1 MKTGLIIGLAA
12 VGVGFLA
19 LTSVARAD
27 EAEEETGTM
36 ATRKQRFWRRL
47 ETISELD
54 NTQRY
59 FLTLVAQRESNYNPA
74 AHNGSI
80 TERARALEGFNKN
93 ASLSAKVQGC
103 GFSPASLAS
112 GSWGLF
118 QRLAP
123 YWVDDMFDIFGTGV
137 ACTYVD
143 QSREV
148 SNMNLQIVSAIK
160 SARALQQRNG
170 WKAYPTVGNL
180 RLGWWSPTQMGYI
193 SKHAER
199 IERYRADARKAS
211 LPEGIVDATIR
222 EFPNDYKGIYD
233 RLGGAG

>member
-1 MKTGLIIGLAA
+1 
-12 VGVGFLA
+12 
-19 LTSVARAD
+19 
-27 EAEEETGTM
+27 M
-36 ATRKQRFWRRL
+36 ATRKQRFWSRL

-74 AHNGSI
+74 AHNGGI
-80 TERARALEGFNKN
+80 TERARALDGFNKN

-103 GFSPASLAS
+103 GLSPVSLAS

-123 YWVDDMFDIFGTGV
+123 YWADDMFDIFGQSG
-137 ACTYVD
+137 ACPYID
-143 QSREV
+143 PSRET

-160 SARALQQRNG
+160 NARALQQRAG

-180 RLGWWSPTQMGYI
+180 RLGWWSPSQMGYI
-193 SKHAER
+193 SNNAER
-199 IERYRADARKAS
+199 IEKYRADARKAS
-211 LPEGIVDATIR
+211 LPDGIVDQTVR
-222 EFPNDYKGIYD
+222 EFPNDYKGIYQ
-233 RLGGAG
+233 RLGGPG